1 MQCINL
7 QLFWNDCFLHN
18 APIFQYN
25 YKNYF
30 IATNTI
36 VRMSFRISCKPY
48 FTYKSS
54 FGDSK
59 IVLNKNG
66 EILTENI
73 KIAKNKKL
81 SFQCVSA
88 ATFRKVVKSLP
99 LDKAIV
105 GDIPVN
111 VLKISKIYF
120 LELTLLT
127 K

>member
-1 MQCINL
+1 
-7 QLFWNDCFLHN
+7 
-18 APIFQYN
+18 
-25 YKNYF
+25 
-30 IATNTI
+30 
-36 VRMSFRISCKPY
+36 MSFRISCKPY
-48 FTYKSS
+48 FTNKNS

-111 VLKISKIYF
+111 VLKISKICF